1 MNTGVLARLVEFAA
15 REPVA
20 VRLVPALLAIVAYLV
35 ARGTIDDQL
44 GELLVALVV
53 ALLGGGAIAGARA
66 RVTPVST
73 GRHAAREDE

>member
-1 MNTGVLARLVEFAA
+1 MLQRLLDLAA

-35 ARGTIDDQL
+35 TRGTIDDQL
-44 GELLVALVV
+44 GELLIALVV

-66 RVTPVST
+66 RVTPVEG
-73 GRHAAREDE
+73 GRHRSRE